1 MYNSSQIRRN
11 NATGICYEVRS
22 LKLDSVYTLYIAN
35 KKTAVRKWWI
45 DKMLAY
51 KQNDGTAELTILQGR
66 LSLFIMVMAQLSHSL
81 FGDIF
86 QS

>member
-1 MYNSSQIRRN
+1 
-11 NATGICYEVRS
+11 
-22 LKLDSVYTLYIAN
+22 
-35 KKTAVRKWWI
+35 
-45 DKMLAY
+45 MLAY

-81 FGDIF
+81 LGDIF